1 MKNYR
6 AMKQFKYIMIL
17 LLSAG
22 LYSCELPDN
31 INPKMSETVPSTAIF
46 TMAEVQLVEQVNS
59 IDQNQNISR
68 LLAQYNSQTTYYGE
82 SQWNFYDRSL
92 PDEMWETIY
101 RDVLLDF
108 KEVRRLIDLDASI
121 EDEVKANRK
130 AVVDILEVY
139 ACHILVDVNGNVPY
153 TEALN
158 GRNNPTPSYDDAETI
173 YEDLINRLSADAAAL
188 DDNYPGMGQADVIF
202 NGDVELWRMFA
213 NSLQLRLA
221 MRIADVNTSLSRST
235 AEAAVA
241 RGVFT
246 DQSQSAALVYFG
258 VTPHINSLYNYIIQQ
273 GRRDFVASN
282 TIVDTMN
289 VINDPRR
296 AYYFT
301 TVGGEYIGGRYGYRN
316 VFSQCSSFPPAMLQP
331 DFPAILLD
339 YVEVEFLL
347 AEAAA
352 RGYDIGGGTAAS
364 HYNTAVTQSILAWG
378 GTLAEAAAYLLQP
391 EIGYTTGSTANDF
404 RKKIGLQ
411 KWIALYNRGLEG
423 WAEWRRFDTPVFNI
437 PRNKTIDD
445 MPMRMPY
452 PYNENNLNL
461 TNYTSASNAIG
472 GDLVSTKLFW
482 DIY

>member
-1 MKNYR
+1 MKNFT
-6 AMKQFKYIMIL
+6 AMKQIKYMIIL

-22 LYSCELPDN
+22 LFSCELPDN
-31 INPKMSETVPSTAIF
+31 INPKMSATVPSTAIF

-92 PDEMWETIY
+92 PDEMWETLY

-108 KEVRRLIDLDASI
+108 KEVRRLIDLDESI
-121 EDEVKANRK
+121 EDEVKTNRK

-139 ACHILVDVNGNVPY
+139 AYHVLVDINGDVPY

-158 GRNNPTPSYDDAETI
+158 GRNNPTPAYDDAETI
-173 YEDLINRLSADAAAL
+173 YNDLIARLTADAVAL
-188 DDNYPGMGQADVIF
+188 DPGYDGMGEADVIF
-202 NGDVELWRMFA
+202 NGDVELWRTFA

-221 MRIADVNTSLSRST
+221 MRIADVNPSLSRST
-235 AEAAVA
+235 AEAAIA
-241 RGVFT
+241 RGVFA
-246 DQSQSAALVYFG
+246 DQSQSAALIYFG

-289 VINDPRR
+289 AINDPRR

-301 TVGGEYIGGRYGYRN
+301 TVGGEYIGGPYGYRN
-316 VFSQCSSFPPAMLQP
+316 VFSQCSSFAPEMLQP
-331 DFPAILLD
+331 GFPAILLD

-352 RGYDIGGGTAAS
+352 RGYNTGTGTAVS

-378 GTLAEAAAYLLQP
+378 GTEAEATAYLLQP
-391 EIGYTTGSTANDF
+391 EVGYSTGSTANDF

-423 WAEWRRFDTPVFNI
+423 WAEWRKFDTPQFNI
-437 PRNKTIDD
+437 PRNKTAADF
-445 MPMRMPY
+445 PMRMPY
-452 PYNENNLNL
+452 PYNEDNLNL
-461 TNYTSASNAIG
+461 ANYTAASAAIG

-482 DIY
+482 DIF